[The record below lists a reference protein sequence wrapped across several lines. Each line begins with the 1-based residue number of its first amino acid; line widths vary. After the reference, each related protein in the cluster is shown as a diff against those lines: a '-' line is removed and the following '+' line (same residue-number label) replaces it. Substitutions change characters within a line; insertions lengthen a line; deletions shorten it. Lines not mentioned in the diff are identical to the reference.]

1 MPFIQ
6 LIVYLIILGVIVWA
20 MNYLL
25 AGYIEPWILALINKL
40 VVVLV
45 VIMILFFK
53 SMAVSFGSFAKSRAA
68 TPAT

>member
-6 LIVYLIILGVIVWA
+6 LIVWLIILALIVWA

-25 AGYIEPWILALINKL
+25 APYMEGWILALINKL

-45 VIMILFFK
+45 VLILLWFVLGLLG
-53 SMAVSFGSFAKSRAA
+53 MAPNLAHPPF
-68 TPAT
+68 